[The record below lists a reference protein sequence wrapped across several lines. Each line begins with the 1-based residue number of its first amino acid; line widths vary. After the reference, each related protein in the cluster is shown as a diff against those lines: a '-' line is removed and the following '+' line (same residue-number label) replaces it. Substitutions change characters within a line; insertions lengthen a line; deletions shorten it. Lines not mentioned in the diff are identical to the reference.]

1 MEIAHMTPNDFL
13 KIIQQE
19 SMPLDKIPDGW
30 YSAIELA
37 KMWGVTISS
46 VQKKIKTG
54 KELGY
59 VTEKKFLI
67 KRDRIMRIPHYKFH
81 EKENNQKD
89 NQRKVMEDTIG
100 SCRKDKRSR

>member
-1 MEIAHMTPNDFL
+1 MTPNDFL

-19 SMPLDKIPDGW
+19 SNPLDKIPDGW
-30 YSAIELA
+30 YSSFELSE
-37 KMWGVTISS
+37 MWGVTISNA
-46 VQKKIKTG
+46 QKKIKAG
-54 KELGY
+54 KKLGY

-67 KRDRIMRIPHYKFH
+67 KRGSIMRIPHYKFH

-100 SCRKDKRSR
+100 SRRKDKRSR